1 MIPTD
6 LQNIIDTVTSTIDD
20 ADVYKLSS
28 GWTNAVNDFDTY
40 YNENQEILEQ
50 YIEYKKTKEYRESDA
65 ARLMELFR
73 KFGETSGYYDIFIPA
88 MRKLSPI
95 YNDYYE
101 KLLEANERFIAK
113 HPEIQDWYQR

>member
-1 MIPTD
+1 M
-6 LQNIIDTVTSTIDD
+6 TSTIDD
-20 ADVYKLSS
+20 ADVYKISS
-28 GWTNAVNDFDTY
+28 EWTNAVNDFDTY

-50 YIEYKKTKEYRESDA
+50 YIEYKKTKEYGESDV

-73 KFGETSGYYDIFIPA
+73 EFGETSGYYDIFIPA

-101 KLLEANERFIAK
+101 KLLEANERLIAK